1 MGEALK
7 DIYPVLDDAALE
19 TLHDTIQG
27 IVYQSGDDF
36 TAQYDRYME
45 AGSGAAVTNT
55 TTAFFIRY
63 ADDLIYC
70 GVALAMAALAL
81 LFSRSLV
88 EKLGI
93 PRIIISLFFILLC
106 LLALLY
112 DLSLPTLLS
121 NSVVRMG
128 MNAIMVLAMV
138 PGIQCG
144 ISLNPVS
151 YTHLDVYKRQALTRR
166 WQR

>member
-1 MGEALK
+1 MTPFRESL
-7 DIYPVLDDAALE
+7 
-19 TLHDTIQG
+19 
-27 IVYQSGDDF
+27 YQSGDDF

-45 AGSGAAVTNT
+45 AGSGAAVSNT

-70 GVALAMAALAL
+70 GVALALAALAL

-93 PRIIISLFFILLC
+93 PRIIISLFFILC
-106 LLALLY
+106 ACWRCCM

-121 NSVVRMG
+121 NSVVRM
-128 MNAIMVLAMV
+128 A
-138 PGIQCG
+138 
-144 ISLNPVS
+144 
-151 YTHLDVYKRQALTRR
+151 
-166 WQR
+166 